1 MNNISLLSLVT
12 ALALSSSCFAEQWDS
27 VVSNDSDSVY
37 FYDPNTVKR
46 NGDLVQYW
54 ELTNYTNK
62 LKVGTTIVS
71 SSKTLIEVDCKNS
84 KYRTIRVIDYD
95 KDFGKGNIVNTGVT
109 QHTKWFPSPKESVSS
124 EMELK
129 VCSYKGRL

>member
-1 MNNISLLSLVT
+1 MKYPLLLLTFLFSTL
-12 ALALSSSCFAEQWDS
+12 CFGEQWNS
-27 VVSNDSDSVY
+27 VASNNDDSVY
-37 FYDPNTVKR
+37 FFDPSTVKI

-54 ELTNYTNK
+54 ELTNYKNK

-84 KYRTIRVIDYD
+84 NYRTLRVIDYD